1 MQQDCFMSIEAPALE
16 AVVLPQNEADLPTE
30 HPLEATPKGRNLLLR
45 AFAGIGS
52 VLEWLCGALTLTVT
66 LAVLSVI
73 PILNFLSLGY
83 LLDASGRVARTKRL
97 RAGFI
102 GVRKAAVFGRIVVG
116 AWLIL
121 WPARFILSMERDAK
135 LIADG
140 SAVVRG
146 WRIAFFIFATLS
158 IVHIMWA
165 CLRGGK
171 LRHFLWPAP
180 IRFIKWLRTSGKLE
194 SIRKGIVDYV
204 AGLRIGH
211 YFRLG
216 AFGFIGG
223 VMWLAIPVGLLI
235 VGAFLPPA
243 GGFLLA
249 LPGGGLLF
257 LVALYLP
264 FIQTHYAVENRFGAM
279 FELGRVRQL
288 FRQAPIAFWTAL
300 FITLLFSL
308 PLYLLKIEFPPREI
322 AWLPSLF
329 FVAFIFPARLL
340 TGWAMGR
347 ALKRELPRHFI
358 FRWLARL
365 SVIPVAGFYVLIV
378 YLTQYLSWH
387 GAFSLIEQHAFL
399 VPSPL
404 LSL

>member
-1 MQQDCFMSIEAPALE
+1 MSIEASALPS
-16 AVVLPQNEADLPTE
+16 AVLSENETDLPVAQLAA
-30 HPLEATPKGRNLLLR
+30 PNARKVPIRVFLW
-45 AFAGIGS
+45 IGS
-52 VLEWLCGALTLTVT
+52 VLEWLCGALTLIVT

-73 PILNFLSLGY
+73 PFLNFLSLGY
-83 LLDASGRVARTKRL
+83 LLEASGRVARTKRL
-97 RAGFI
+97 RDGFV

-116 AWLIL
+116 TWLIL
-121 WPARFILSMERDAK
+121 WPTRFILSMEKDAK

-146 WRIAFFIFATLS
+146 WKIAFVIFATLS
-158 IVHIMWA
+158 IGHIVWA

-194 SIRKGIVDYV
+194 RIRNGIVDYV
-204 AGLRIGH
+204 AGLRLGY

-223 VMWLAIPVGLLI
+223 VMWLAIPVALLI
-235 VGAFLPPA
+235 VGAFLPPG
-243 GGFLLA
+243 GGFLLG
-249 LPGGGLLF
+249 LLGGGLLF

-279 FELGRVRQL
+279 FELGRVREL

-358 FRWLARL
+358 FRWLARF
-365 SVIPVAGFYVLIV
+365 SVIPIAGFYVLIV

>member
-1 MQQDCFMSIEAPALE
+1 MNIDAPVLE
-16 AVVLPQNEADLPTE
+16 PVISPRSETDLAVNTAQGAR
-30 HPLEATPKGRNLLLR
+30 AKSLLLR
-45 AFAGIGS
+45 SFAWIGS
-52 VLEWLCGALTLTVT
+52 LLEWLCGALTLTVT

-83 LLDASGRVARTKRL
+83 LLEASGRVARTKRL
-97 RAGFI
+97 RAGFV

-116 AWLIL
+116 TWLIL
-121 WPARFILSMERDAK
+121 WPLRFIASMEKDAK

-140 SAVVRG
+140 SSVARG
-146 WRIAFFIFATLS
+146 WRIAFFIFAVLS
-158 IVHIMWA
+158 ISHIVWA
-165 CLRGGK
+165 SLRGGK

-194 SIRKGIVDYV
+194 KIRNGIVDYV
-204 AGLRIGH
+204 ASLRIGH

-235 VGAFLPPA
+235 VGAFLPP
-243 GGFLLA
+243 GGGILLA
-249 LPGGGLLF
+249 LLGGGLLF

-288 FRQAPIAFWTAL
+288 FRQAPVAFWTAL

-347 ALKRELPRHFI
+347 ALKREQPRHFI
-358 FRWLARL
+358 FRWLARF

>member
-1 MQQDCFMSIEAPALE
+1 MSIEASALPA
-16 AVVLPQNEADLPTE
+16 AVLSENETELPVAQA
-30 HPLEATPKGRNLLLR
+30 ATPKRRKLPIRVFLW
-45 AFAGIGS
+45 IGS
-52 VLEWLCGALTLTVT
+52 LLEWLCGALTLIVT

-73 PILNFLSLGY
+73 PLLNFLSLGY
-83 LLDASGRVARTKRL
+83 LLEASGRVARTKRL
-97 RAGFI
+97 RDGFV
-102 GVRKAAVFGRIVVG
+102 GVRKAAIFGRIVVG
-116 AWLIL
+116 TWFVL

-146 WRIAFFIFATLS
+146 WKIAFVIFATLS
-158 IVHIMWA
+158 IGHIVWA

-180 IRFIKWLRTSGKLE
+180 IRFVKWLRTSGKLE
-194 SIRKGIVDYV
+194 KIRSSIVEYI
-204 AGLRIGH
+204 AGLRIGY

-223 VMWLAIPVGLLI
+223 VMWLAIPVGLLV
-235 VGAFLPPA
+235 VGAFLPPG
-243 GGFLLA
+243 GGFLLG
-249 LPGGGLLF
+249 LLGGGLLF
-257 LVALYLP
+257 LVAIYLP
-264 FIQTHYAVENRFGAM
+264 FIQTHYVVENRFGAM

-288 FRQAPIAFWTAL
+288 FRQAPVAFWTAL

>member
-1 MQQDCFMSIEAPALE
+1 MSIEVSALPS
-16 AVVLPQNEADLPTE
+16 AVLCENETDLPRGL
-30 HPLEATPKGRNLLLR
+30 PATPKARKLPIRVFLWV
-45 AFAGIGS
+45 GS
-52 VLEWLCGALTLTVT
+52 VLEWICGSLTLTVT

-83 LLDASGRVARTKRL
+83 LLEASGRVARTKRL
-97 RAGFI
+97 RDGFV
-102 GVRKAAVFGRIVVG
+102 GMRKAAVFGRIVVG
-116 AWLIL
+116 TWLIL
-121 WPARFILSMERDAK
+121 WPARFIFSMEKDAK

-140 SAVVRG
+140 SAVIRG

-158 IVHIMWA
+158 IGHIVWA

-180 IRFIKWLRTSGKLE
+180 IRFIKWLRTPAKLE
-194 SIRKGIVDYV
+194 MIRHGIVEYV
-204 AGLRIGH
+204 AGLRIGY

-235 VGAFLPPA
+235 VGAFLPPG

-249 LPGGGLLF
+249 LLGGGLLF

-264 FIQTHYAVENRFGAM
+264 FMQTHYAVENRFSAM
-279 FELGRVRQL
+279 FEIGRVRQL

-358 FRWLARL
+358 FRWLARF
-365 SVIPVAGFYVLIV
+365 SVIPVAGFYVLFV

>member
-1 MQQDCFMSIEAPALE
+1 MSIDAPALPS
-16 AVVLPQNEADLPTE
+16 VLLSENETA
-30 HPLEATPKGRNLLLR
+30 LLGSPSLVPASKAR
-45 AFAGIGS
+45 KLLARVFTWIGS

-83 LLDASGRVARTKRL
+83 LLEASGRVARTKRL
-97 RAGFI
+97 RAGFV
-102 GVRKAAVFGRIVVG
+102 GVRKAAVFGRIIVG
-116 AWLIL
+116 AWLVL
-121 WPARFILSMERDAK
+121 WPARFIFSMEKDAT
-135 LIADG
+135 LIANG
-140 SAVVRG
+140 SGVARG

-158 IVHIMWA
+158 VSHIIWA

-180 IRFIKWLRTSGKLE
+180 ARFIKWLRTSGKLE
-194 SIRKGIVDYV
+194 TIRNGIVEYV

-216 AFGFIGG
+216 ALGFVGG
-223 VMWLAIPVGLLI
+223 VLWLAIPVGILI
-235 VGAFLPPA
+235 LAAFLPPA
-243 GGFLLA
+243 GALLLA
-249 LPGGGLLF
+249 LLGGGLLF

-347 ALKRELPRHFI
+347 ALKREQPRHFI
-358 FRWLARL
+358 FRWLARF

>member
-1 MQQDCFMSIEAPALE
+1 MSIEASALPSG
-16 AVVLPQNEADLPTE
+16 VLSENETDLPVAQAA
-30 HPLEATPKGRNLLLR
+30 ATSKARKLPIRVFLW
-45 AFAGIGS
+45 IGS
-52 VLEWLCGALTLTVT
+52 MLEWLCGALTLIVT

-73 PILNFLSLGY
+73 PLLNFLSLGY
-83 LLDASGRVARTKRL
+83 LLEASGRVARTKRL
-97 RAGFI
+97 RDGFV
-102 GVRKAAVFGRIVVG
+102 GVWKAAIFGRIVVG
-116 AWLIL
+116 AWLVL
-121 WPARFILSMERDAK
+121 WPARFILSMEKDAK
-135 LIADG
+135 LIADS

-146 WRIAFFIFATLS
+146 WKIAFFIFATFS
-158 IVHIMWA
+158 IGHIVWA

-194 SIRKGIVDYV
+194 KIRNGIVDYV
-204 AGLRIGH
+204 AGLRIGY

-223 VMWLAIPVGLLI
+223 VMWLAIPVALLI
-235 VGAFLPPA
+235 VGAFLPPG
-243 GGFLLA
+243 GGFLLG
-249 LPGGGLLF
+249 LLGGGLLF

-264 FIQTHYAVENRFGAM
+264 FIQTHYAVENRFAAM

-347 ALKRELPRHFI
+347 ALKREQPRHFI

-365 SVIPVAGFYVLIV
+365 SVIPVAFVYVLIV

>member
-1 MQQDCFMSIEAPALE
+1 MSIEVSALPS
-16 AVVLPQNEADLPTE
+16 AVLSEHETDLPAR
-30 HPLEATPKGRNLLLR
+30 PVATLKARKLPIRLFLWV
-45 AFAGIGS
+45 GS
-52 VLEWLCGALTLTVT
+52 VLEWLCGALTLIVT

-73 PILNFLSLGY
+73 PFLNFLSLGY
-83 LLDASGRVARTKRL
+83 LLEASGRVAKTKRL

-116 AWLIL
+116 TWLIL
-121 WPARFILSMERDAK
+121 WPARYILSMEKDAK

-158 IVHIMWA
+158 IGHIVWA

-194 SIRKGIVDYV
+194 SIRNGIVEYV

-211 YFRLG
+211 YFGLG

-223 VMWLAIPVGLLI
+223 VIWLAIPVGLLI
-235 VGAFLPPA
+235 VGAFLPPG

-249 LPGGGLLF
+249 LLGGGLLF

-264 FIQTHYAVENRFGAM
+264 FIQTHYAVENRFSAM
-279 FELGRVRQL
+279 FEIGRVRQL

-358 FRWLARL
+358 FRWLARF
-365 SVIPVAGFYVLIV
+365 SVVPVAGVYVLFV

>member
-1 MQQDCFMSIEAPALE
+1 MRIEATLLAPGI
-16 AVVLPQNEADLPTE
+16 LPQNEAEL
-30 HPLEATPKGRNLLLR
+30 GRNSALASPKAPHLLAR
-45 AFAGIGS
+45 VSTWIGS
-52 VLEWLCGALTLTVT
+52 AFEWLCGALTLTVT

-83 LLDASGRVARTKRL
+83 LLEASGRVAKTKRL

-116 AWLIL
+116 AWFIL
-121 WPARFILSMERDAK
+121 WPARFIWSMEKDAK
-135 LIADG
+135 LISDG
-140 SAVVRG
+140 STAFRG
-146 WRIAFFIFATLS
+146 WRIAFFIFAALS
-158 IVHIMWA
+158 IGHIVWA

-194 SIRKGIVDYV
+194 TIRNGIVDYI
-204 AGLRIGH
+204 AGLRLGH

-216 AFGFIGG
+216 AFGFVGG
-223 VMWLAIPVGLLI
+223 VLWLAIPVGLLI
-235 VGAFLPPA
+235 TGAFLPPE
-243 GGFLLA
+243 GGFFLGLF
-249 LPGGGLLF
+249 GGALLF

-264 FIQTHYAVENRFGAM
+264 FIQTNLAVENRFGAM
-279 FELGRVRQL
+279 FELSRVRQL

-347 ALKRELPRHFI
+347 ALKRELPRHFV

-365 SVIPVAGFYVLIV
+365 SVIPVAGVYVLIV

>member
-1 MQQDCFMSIEAPALE
+1 MSIEVSALPS
-16 AVVLPQNEADLPTE
+16 AVLCEHETDLPAS
-30 HPLEATPKGRNLLLR
+30 PVATPKARKLPIRMFLWV
-45 AFAGIGS
+45 GS
-52 VLEWLCGALTLTVT
+52 VLEWLCGALTLIVT

-73 PILNFLSLGY
+73 PSLNFLSLGY
-83 LLDASGRVARTKRL
+83 LLEASGRVARTKRL
-97 RAGFI
+97 RAGFM

-116 AWLIL
+116 TWLIL
-121 WPARFILSMERDAK
+121 WPARYILSMEKDAK
-135 LIADG
+135 LIADA

-146 WRIAFFIFATLS
+146 WRIGFFIFATLS
-158 IVHIMWA
+158 IAHIAWA

-180 IRFIKWLRTSGKLE
+180 VRFIKWLRTSGKLE
-194 SIRKGIVDYV
+194 SIRNGIVDYI

-216 AFGFIGG
+216 TFGFIGG
-223 VMWLAIPVGLLI
+223 VIWLAIPVGLLI
-235 VGAFLPPA
+235 VGAFLPPG
-243 GGFLLA
+243 GGFVLA
-249 LPGGGLLF
+249 LLGGGLLF

-264 FIQTHYAVENRFGAM
+264 FIQTHYAVENRFSAM
-279 FELGRVRQL
+279 FEIGRVRQL

-358 FRWLARL
+358 FRWLARF
-365 SVIPVAGFYVLIV
+365 SVIPVAGVYVLFV

>member
-1 MQQDCFMSIEAPALE
+1 MNIDAPVLEPVMS
-16 AVVLPQNEADLPTE
+16 PQNETDLPANT
-30 HPLEATPKGRNLLLR
+30 AQSGRSRSLLAR
-45 AFAGIGS
+45 VFAWIGS

-83 LLDASGRVARTKRL
+83 LLEASGRVARTKRL
-97 RAGFI
+97 RVGFV

-116 AWLIL
+116 TWLIL
-121 WPARFILSMERDAK
+121 WPLRFIASMEKDAK
-135 LIADG
+135 LIAAG
-140 SAVVRG
+140 SSAARG
-146 WRIAFFIFATLS
+146 WRIAFFLFAVLS
-158 IVHIMWA
+158 IGHIVWA

-180 IRFIKWLRTSGKLE
+180 IRLIKWLRTSGKLE
-194 SIRKGIVDYV
+194 KIRHGIVHYV
-204 AGLRIGH
+204 ASLRIGH

-216 AFGFIGG
+216 AFGFFGS
-223 VMWLAIPVGLLI
+223 VLWLAIPVSLLI
-235 VGAFLPPA
+235 IGAFLPPG

-249 LPGGGLLF
+249 LLGGGLLF

-264 FIQTHYAVENRFGAM
+264 FVQTHYAVENRFGAM

-288 FRQAPIAFWTAL
+288 FRQAPVAFWTAL

-347 ALKRELPRHFI
+347 ALKREQPRHFI
-358 FRWLARL
+358 FRWLARF

>member
-1 MQQDCFMSIEAPALE
+1 MSIEAPAFPA
-16 AVVLPQNEADLPTE
+16 AVLSENETDLPGGL
-30 HPLEATPKGRNLLLR
+30 PSAPKARKLPIRVFLWV
-45 AFAGIGS
+45 GS
-52 VLEWLCGALTLTVT
+52 VLEWLCGALTLIVT

-73 PILNFLSLGY
+73 PFLNFLSLGY
-83 LLDASGRVARTKRL
+83 LLEASGRVARTKRL

-116 AWLIL
+116 TWLIL
-121 WPARFILSMERDAK
+121 WPARYILSMEKDAK

-146 WRIAFFIFATLS
+146 WRIGFFIFATLS
-158 IVHIMWA
+158 IAHIVWA

-194 SIRKGIVDYV
+194 SIRNGIVEYV

-223 VMWLAIPVGLLI
+223 VLWLAIPVGLLI
-235 VGAFLPPA
+235 VGAFLPPG

-249 LPGGGLLF
+249 LLGGGLLF

-264 FIQTHYAVENRFGAM
+264 FIQTHYAVENRFSAM

-347 ALKRELPRHFI
+347 ALKRELPRHSV
-358 FRWLARL
+358 FRWLARF
-365 SVIPVAGFYVLIV
+365 SVIPVAGVYVLFV

-404 LSL
+404 LSE

>member
-1 MQQDCFMSIEAPALE
+1 MNIDAPVLE
-16 AVVLPQNEADLPTE
+16 PVTSPQNETNSPPNSLQA
-30 HPLEATPKGRNLLLR
+30 ATSGVRSLLAR
-45 AFAGIGS
+45 MFAWIGS
-52 VLEWLCGALTLTVT
+52 VVEWLCGTLTLTVT

-83 LLDASGRVARTKRL
+83 LLEASGRVARTKRL
-97 RAGFI
+97 RAGFV

-116 AWLIL
+116 TWLVL
-121 WPARFILSMERDAK
+121 WPVRFIASMEKDAK
-135 LIADG
+135 LIAEG
-140 SAVVRG
+140 SVARG
-146 WRIAFFIFATLS
+146 WRIAFFIFGALS
-158 IVHIMWA
+158 IGHIVWA

-194 SIRKGIVDYV
+194 KIRTGIVDYV
-204 AGLRIGH
+204 GGLRLGH

-216 AFGFIGG
+216 AFGFVGG
-223 VMWLAIPVGLLI
+223 VVWLAIPVSLLI
-235 VGAFLPPA
+235 IGAFLPPG

-249 LPGGGLLF
+249 LVGGGLLF

-264 FIQTHYAVENRFGAM
+264 FVQTHYAVENRFGAM
-279 FELGRVRQL
+279 FDIGRVRQL
-288 FRQAPIAFWTAL
+288 FRQAPVAFWMAL

-347 ALKRELPRHFI
+347 ALKRDQPRHFI

>member
-1 MQQDCFMSIEAPALE
+1 MSIEAPALQPI
-16 AVVLPQNEADLPTE
+16 VLSQNELDVVGSPLP
-30 HPLEATPKGRNLLLR
+30 ARPKSTNFFVRLV
-45 AFAGIGS
+45 ASIGS

-73 PILNFLSLGY
+73 PLLNFLSLGY
-83 LLDASGRVARTKRL
+83 LLEASGRVAKTKRL
-97 RAGFI
+97 RSGFI
-102 GVRKAAVFGRIVVG
+102 GVRKAAVFGRIIVG

-121 WPARFILSMERDAK
+121 WPARFILSMQKDAK

-140 SAVVRG
+140 SGVVRG
-146 WRIAFFIFATLS
+146 WRIAFLIFATLS
-158 IVHIMWA
+158 IGHIVWA

-171 LRHFLWPAP
+171 MRHFLWPAP

-194 SIRKGIVDYV
+194 KIRSGIVDYIS
-204 AGLRIGH
+204 GLRIGH
-211 YFRLG
+211 YFRVG
-216 AFGFIGG
+216 ALGFIGG
-223 VMWLAIPVGLLI
+223 VIWLAIPVALLI
-235 VGAFLPPA
+235 VGAFLPPG
-243 GGFLLA
+243 GGFALGLL
-249 LPGGGLLF
+249 GGGLLF

-264 FIQTHYAVENRFGAM
+264 FIQTHYAVENRFRAM
-279 FELGRVRQL
+279 FELGRIRQL

-347 ALKRELPRHFI
+347 ALKREQPRHFI
-358 FRWLARL
+358 FRWLARF
-365 SVIPVAGFYVLIV
+365 SVIPVAGIYVLIV

>member
-1 MQQDCFMSIEAPALE
+1 MSIEVSALPS
-16 AVVLPQNEADLPTE
+16 AVLSEHETDLPAN
-30 HPLEATPKGRNLLLR
+30 PVATPKARKLPIRLFLWV
-45 AFAGIGS
+45 GS
-52 VLEWLCGALTLTVT
+52 VLEWLCGTMTLVVT

-73 PILNFLSLGY
+73 PFLNFLSLGY
-83 LLDASGRVARTKRL
+83 LLEASGRVAKTKRL

-116 AWLIL
+116 TWLIL
-121 WPARFILSMERDAK
+121 WPARYILSMEKDAN

-158 IVHIMWA
+158 IGHIVWA

-171 LRHFLWPAP
+171 LRHFVWPAP
-180 IRFIKWLRTSGKLE
+180 IRFIKWLRTSAKLE
-194 SIRKGIVDYV
+194 SIRNGIVEYV

-223 VMWLAIPVGLLI
+223 VLWLAIPVGLLI
-235 VGAFLPPA
+235 VGAFLPPG

-249 LPGGGLLF
+249 LLGGGLLF

-264 FIQTHYAVENRFGAM
+264 FVQTHYAVENRFSAM
-279 FELGRVRQL
+279 FEIGRVRQL

-358 FRWLARL
+358 FRWLARF
-365 SVIPVAGFYVLIV
+365 SVIPVAGVYVLFV

>member
-1 MQQDCFMSIEAPALE
+1 MSIEAPALQPI
-16 AVVLPQNEADLPTE
+16 VLPQSELDAVCSPPPALP
-30 HPLEATPKGRNLLLR
+30 KSRNFFLR
-45 AFAGIGS
+45 LVASIGS

-73 PILNFLSLGY
+73 PFLNFLSLGY
-83 LLDASGRVARTKRL
+83 LLEASGRVAKTKRL
-97 RAGFI
+97 RNGFI

-121 WPARFILSMERDAK
+121 WPARFILSMEKDAK

-140 SAVVRG
+140 SGVVRG
-146 WRIAFFIFATLS
+146 WRIAFLIFATLS
-158 IVHIMWA
+158 IGHIVWA

-171 LRHFLWPAP
+171 MRHFLWPAP
-180 IRFIKWLRTSGKLE
+180 IRFVKWLRTSAKLE
-194 SIRKGIVDYV
+194 SIRSGIVDYI

-216 AFGFIGG
+216 ALGFIGG
-223 VMWLAIPVGLLI
+223 VIWLAIPVALLI

-243 GGFLLA
+243 GGFCLA
-249 LPGGGLLF
+249 LLGGGLLF

-264 FIQTHYAVENRFGAM
+264 FIQTHFAVENRFGAM
-279 FELGRVRQL
+279 FELGRIRQL

-347 ALKRELPRHFI
+347 ALKREQPRHFI
-358 FRWLARL
+358 FRWFARL
-365 SVIPVAGFYVLIV
+365 SVIPVAGLYVLIV

>member
-1 MQQDCFMSIEAPALE
+1 LI
-16 AVVLPQNEADLPTE
+16 
-30 HPLEATPKGRNLLLR
+30 
-45 AFAGIGS
+45 FA
-52 VLEWLCGALTLTVT
+52 
-66 LAVLSVI
+66 
-73 PILNFLSLGY
+73 
-83 LLDASGRVARTKRL
+83 
-97 RAGFI
+97 
-102 GVRKAAVFGRIVVG
+102 
-116 AWLIL
+116 
-121 WPARFILSMERDAK
+121 ILS
-135 LIADG
+135 IG
-140 SAVVRG
+140 H
-146 WRIAFFIFATLS
+146 
-158 IVHIMWA
+158 IVWA

-180 IRFIKWLRTSGKLE
+180 IRFIKWLRSSGKLE
-194 SIRKGIVDYV
+194 KIRNGIVNCV

-235 VGAFLPPA
+235 VGAFLPPG

-249 LPGGGLLF
+249 VLGGGLLF
-257 LVALYLP
+257 LVVLYLP

-340 TGWAMGR
+340 TGWAMAR
-347 ALKRELPRHFI
+347 ALKREQPRHFI
-358 FRWLARL
+358 FRWLARF

>member
-1 MQQDCFMSIEAPALE
+1 MNIDAPVLEPVTSPQSETNSAPDSFQTAMS
-16 AVVLPQNEADLPTE
+16 AVRSVLASV
-30 HPLEATPKGRNLLLR
+30 
-45 AFAGIGS
+45 FAWIGS
-52 VLEWLCGALTLTVT
+52 VVEWLCGALTLTVT

-83 LLDASGRVARTKRL
+83 LLEASGRVARTKRL
-97 RAGFI
+97 RAGFV
-102 GVRKAAVFGRIVVG
+102 GVRKAAVFGRIIVG
-116 AWLIL
+116 TWLIL
-121 WPARFILSMERDAK
+121 WPLRFIASMEKDAK

-140 SAVVRG
+140 SVARG
-146 WRIAFFIFATLS
+146 WRIAFFIFGALS
-158 IVHIMWA
+158 IGHIVWA

-194 SIRKGIVDYV
+194 KIRTGIVDYV
-204 AGLRIGH
+204 IGLRIGH

-216 AFGFIGG
+216 AFGFFGG
-223 VMWLAIPVGLLI
+223 VLWLAIPVSLLI
-235 VGAFLPPA
+235 IGAFLPPA

-249 LPGGGLLF
+249 LLGGGLLF

-264 FIQTHYAVENRFGAM
+264 FIQAHYAVENRFGAM

-288 FRQAPIAFWTAL
+288 FRQAPVAFWTAL

-347 ALKRELPRHFI
+347 ALKREQPRHFI
-358 FRWLARL
+358 FRWLARF
-365 SVIPVAGFYVLIV
+365 SVIPVGGFYVLIV

-404 LSL
+404 LGL